1 MIMST
6 DTSTVAETDAAREP
20 APVGVLA
27 SLRRLMETSL
37 AILHNRLELAAVE
50 FQEEK
55 SRLAAIFLWAAILV
69 FFGIM
74 SVVALMVMTIFLF
87 WENRL
92 AVAIGFSILFVV
104 GAVAAYLALH
114 GKLKKPPI
122 PFAETIDQLRKDR
135 QWLSGKD

>member
-1 MIMST
+1 MMMST
-6 DTSTVAETDAAREP
+6 DTDTETDR
-20 APVGVLA
+20 APGGILG
-27 SLRRLMETSL
+27 SLRRLLETSL
-37 AILHNRLELAAVE
+37 AIVHTRLELVAVE

-55 SRLAAIFLWAAILV
+55 SRLAAIFIWAAILV

-92 AVAIGFSILFVV
+92 AVAIGFSVFFVA
-104 GAVAAYLALH
+104 GATAAYFALRT
-114 GKLKKPPI
+114 KLKKPPI

-135 QWLSGKD
+135 QWLAGNK